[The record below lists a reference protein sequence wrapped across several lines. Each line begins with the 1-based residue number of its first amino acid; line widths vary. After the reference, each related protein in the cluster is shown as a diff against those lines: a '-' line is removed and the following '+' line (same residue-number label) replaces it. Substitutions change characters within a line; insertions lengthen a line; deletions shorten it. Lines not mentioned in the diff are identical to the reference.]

1 MRTLWVD
8 ASDGAAGDMLLGA
21 LLDAG
26 ASLDAVRAAVAAVAP
41 EAVSVT
47 VEATR
52 RHGLRCSRAVV
63 DVADSATHRGLGD
76 VLALVRAGALAPS
89 VEVFVVAVFT
99 RLATAEA
106 RVHGSTVDEVHFH
119 EVGALDAIADV
130 VGCAAAL
137 HDLGLLP
144 GSGSEDGGS
153 PVDVVVG
160 TLALGSGRTRSAH
173 GSIPVPV
180 PAVLALLE
188 GSGAPVVAGPG
199 QDVPGAGR
207 ELCTPTGAA
216 LLLSLADRFGP
227 TPALSVAAVGVGAG
241 TADPPGA
248 ANVLRV
254 VVGDGPGPGTSGAP
268 STAPDSGSGTAD
280 GSPAWRV
287 DDLLV
292 LEATVDDLDPRL
304 WPDALDALHAAGA
317 LDAWAAPVLMRH
329 GRPGHVVTALAPP
342 DALAAARTALVL
354 HTTTLGVRCH
364 AAVRWALP
372 RTARTVDVGGHEVS
386 VKLGHLDG
394 AVVTAQ
400 PEHADAAAAATALG
414 LPVRTV
420 LERAQA
426 LARGL
431 TPPPASARQTG
442 TASTA
447 RTSGS

>member
-8 ASDGAAGDMLLGA
+8 ASNGAAGDMLLGA

-26 ASLDAVRAAVAAVAP
+26 ASLGTVRAAVAAVAP

-76 VLALVRAGALAPS
+76 VLALVRAGAVAPA
-89 VEVFVVAVFT
+89 VEAFAVAVFS
-99 RLATAEA
+99 RLALAEA

-144 GSGSEDGGS
+144 ADGAHDGSGGS
-153 PVDVVVG
+153 AAEVDVVVG
-160 TLALGSGRTRSAH
+160 TIALGSGRSHSAH

-188 GSGAPVVAGPG
+188 GSGAPVVAGPE

-216 LLLSLADRFGP
+216 LLLSLAGRFGP
-227 TPALSVAAVGVGAG
+227 TPALSVEAVGVGAG

-254 VVGDGPGPGTSGAP
+254 VVGEGPGPAT
-268 STAPDSGSGTAD
+268 STASGTASGTVD
-280 GSPAWRV
+280 GSSGWRE
-287 DDLLV
+287 DDLLL

-304 WPDALDALHAAGA
+304 WPDALDSLHAAGA

-342 DALAAARTALVL
+342 DALAAVRAALVL

-372 RTARTVDVGGHEVS
+372 RTSRTVDVGGHEVS

-400 PEHADAAAAATALG
+400 PEHADAAAAAAALS
-414 LPVRTV
+414 LPVRAV

-426 LARGL
+426 LAREV
-431 TPPPASARQTG
+431 
-442 TASTA
+442 
-447 RTSGS
+447 